1 MGRSVPLGGAYID
14 TSSIE
19 IVDYS
24 DLPLNE
30 RVIALESQILTMTQ
44 LVNELLRNKF
54 MSETP
59 GAFLD
64 THSNKD
70 RNGIPYGTT
79 FIGYPKDKPAHY
91 MVVKE
96 DGYYIGD
103 VKFKSPSGAA
113 AVASGIPG
121 QNGFTF
127 WKTYAGKTIREEYRT

>member
-64 THSNKD
+64 THS
-70 RNGIPYGTT
+70 I
-79 FIGYPKDKPAHY
+79 
-91 MVVKE
+91 
-96 DGYYIGD
+96 
-103 VKFKSPSGAA
+103 
-113 AVASGIPG
+113 
-121 QNGFTF
+121 
-127 WKTYAGKTIREEYRT
+127 KTETAFLTGPLLLVI